1 MVLIS
6 FPVKKKVEQTID
18 KGFVIVHSL
27 FHVLPCLNVS
37 WVSGMSK

>member
-6 FPVKKKVEQTID
+6 FTVKKKVEHTID
-18 KGFVIVHSL
+18 KSFVIVHSL
-27 FHVLPCLNVS
+27 FYVLPCLNVS